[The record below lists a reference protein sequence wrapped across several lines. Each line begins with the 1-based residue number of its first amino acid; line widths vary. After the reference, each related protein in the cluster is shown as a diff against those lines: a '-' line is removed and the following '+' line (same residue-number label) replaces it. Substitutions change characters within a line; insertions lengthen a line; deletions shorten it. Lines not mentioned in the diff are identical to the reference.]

1 MSFQVNHCFLSEY
14 FNSPSLSVFFIRR
27 EAHQRELTSSALI
40 SSLQLGNSALQD
52 AMSVAS
58 QSHLAAVLALRRARS
73 ELLDARSDLAEV
85 LQDLEQF
92 HFDKEAA
99 NHMLTHLQGVV
110 ADRAVAHHAARVCQ
124 AAAASPSPPLA
135 QQLCEQPSI
144 LDELDRISSCLDA
157 MYLRSLQ
164 TNFYS

>member
-1 MSFQVNHCFLSEY
+1 
-14 FNSPSLSVFFIRR
+14 
-27 EAHQRELTSSALI
+27 LTSSALI

-99 NHMLTHLQGVV
+99 SHMLTHLQGVA
-110 ADRAVAHHAARVCQ
+110 ADRAVAHAARVCQ
-124 AAAASPSPPLA
+124 AAVASPSPPLS
-135 QQLCEQPSI
+135 QQLCEQTSI
-144 LDELDRISSCLDA
+144 LDELDRITSSLDA

-164 TNFYS
+164 TSFYS